1 MYQVNLMMLLV
12 SRLRKCGRYVST
24 KLQGVTSKIIIILSL
39 IYLLVGGQTEI
50 KIEKGSFI
58 TVLLVNHLL

>member
-12 SRLRKCGRYVST
+12 SRLHKYGRYVST
-24 KLQGVTSKIIIILSL
+24 PVTSKIIIILNL
-39 IYLLVGGQTEI
+39 IYFLVCGQTEL
-50 KIEKGSFI
+50 KLEKGSFT